1 VPNVPITARTAIA
14 VLALVA
20 SACGA
25 DPASPRETPTPP
37 PPPTPPISIP
47 TDRLLTDAELVTSLD
62 SLAPTEPDARVAWA
76 KGAAH
81 PIRSLTYDGDFSDL
95 RFLATALQ
103 GKRLVQL
110 GESGHGVSEF
120 SLAKVRLIKYLHEE
134 LGYDVIAFESS
145 LFACWDADARAES
158 LGGAGLLQSC
168 PFGVWH
174 TAEVLP
180 LFEYVASTK
189 KTARPLTLA
198 GFDVQFSTPADA
210 RRSALVRRVLGA
222 AGDTVTANHWAAFDS
237 TFWAAYRTATTADVM
252 GAYVGTNYDALT
264 GGYDS
269 LAAAIVA
276 RRPALEAASG
286 RAPVAVALQSV
297 RGMRAFLDQLRAFS
311 EPRVSNERR
320 DRGMANNVDFV
331 LDSLYPGK
339 KVITWAHNF
348 HIRNDGLAVEPEP
361 TRNMG
366 SWVAARRRAE
376 TYTVGFYMYRGAAA
390 TNSRVAYSVLSPR
403 DANTLETILY
413 SARLRFAFY
422 DVLHEPQTA
431 GSRWLWDLTRALDWG
446 TVPYT
451 MVIRDQYDGIVFIDT
466 TTQPKYL

>member
-1 VPNVPITARTAIA
+1 MPIRARAAIA

-20 SACGA
+20 AACGS
-25 DPASPRETPTPP
+25 DPASPGGTPTPP
-37 PPPTPPISIP
+37 PPPPIAIP

-62 SLAPTEPDARVAWA
+62 SLAPTEPDVRVAWA

-95 RFLATALQ
+95 GFLTTALQ

-110 GESGHGVSEF
+110 GESGHGVREF
-120 SLAKVRLIKYLHEE
+120 SLAKVRLIKFLHEE

-158 LGGAGLLQSC
+158 LDGAGLLTSC

-198 GFDVQFSTPADA
+198 GFDVQFSAPTDA
-210 RRSALVRRVLGA
+210 RRWALVRRVLGA
-222 AGDTVTANHWAAFDS
+222 AGDTVAANHWAAFDS
-237 TFWAAYRTATTADVM
+237 TFWAAYRTAGTADVM
-252 GAYVGTNYDALT
+252 GAYVQTNYDALT

-276 RRPALEAASG
+276 RRAALEAASG

-297 RGMRAFLDQLRAFS
+297 RGMRPFLGELRAFMNIRLAD
-311 EPRVSNERR
+311 ELR
-320 DRGMANNVDFV
+320 DRGMADNVDFL

-348 HIRNDGLAVEPEP
+348 HIRNDGKAVEPDP

-366 SWVAARRRAE
+366 SWIAVRRRAE

-390 TNSRVAYSVLSPR
+390 WNTRVSYSVQTPR

-413 SARLRFAFY
+413 TARLRYSFY
-422 DVLHEPQTA
+422 DVAHEPQTA
-431 GSRWLWDLTRALDWG
+431 GSRWLWDPIPALDWG
-446 TVPYT
+446 TFPYT

-466 TTQPKYL
+466 TSEPKYL

>member
-1 VPNVPITARTAIA
+1 MRITARIAIA
-14 VLALVA
+14 VLVLVA
-20 SACGA
+20 AACGGA
-25 DPASPRETPTPP
+25 DPASPPATATPP
-37 PPPTPPISIP
+37 PPPPVVLP
-47 TDRLLTDAELVTSLD
+47 TDRLLTDAELVTPVD
-62 SLAPTEPDARVAWA
+62 SLAPTEPDARVAWV

-95 RFLATALQ
+95 RFLETALQ

-120 SLAKVRLIKYLHEE
+120 SLAKVRLIKFLHEE

-158 LGGAGLLQSC
+158 LGATGLLGSC
-168 PFGVWH
+168 PFAVWNV
-174 TAEVLP
+174 AEVLP

-189 KTARPLTLA
+189 KTTRPLTLA
-198 GFDVQFSTPADA
+198 GFDVQFSTLADA
-210 RRSALVRRVLGA
+210 RRSEFLRRLLAASGDTS
-222 AGDTVTANHWAAFDS
+222 AGDHWAAFDS
-237 TFWAAYRTATTADVM
+237 TFWTAYRAAGTADVM
-252 GAYVGTNYDALT
+252 REYVNANYDALT

-276 RRPALEAASG
+276 QRPALEAASG
-286 RAPVAVALQSV
+286 RAFVAVALQSV
-297 RGMRAFLDQLRAFS
+297 RGMHAFLDQLRTLD
-311 EPRVSNERR
+311 PRLAAERR
-320 DRGMANNVDFV
+320 DRGMADNVDFV

-339 KVITWAHNF
+339 KVITWAHNY
-348 HIRNDGLAVEPEP
+348 HIRNDGKAVYPEP

-366 SWVAARRRAE
+366 SWIALRRRAE

-390 TNSRVAYSVLSPR
+390 WNTRVSYSVQTPR

-413 SARLRFAFY
+413 TARLRYAFF
-422 DVLHEPQTA
+422 DVAHESQTA
-431 GSRWLWDLTRALDWG
+431 GSRWLWDPIPALDWG
-446 TVPYT
+446 TYSYT

-466 TTQPKYL
+466 TKEPKYL

>member
-1 VPNVPITARTAIA
+1 MPITARAAIA
-14 VLALVA
+14 VLALMA
-20 SACGA
+20 AACGA
-25 DPASPRETPTPP
+25 DPASPGAPP
-37 PPPTPPISIP
+37 PPPPPAPIP
-47 TDRLLTDAELVTSLD
+47 TDRLLSDAELVTSLD
-62 SLAPTEPDARVAWA
+62 LLAPTEPEARIAWA

-95 RFLATALQ
+95 GFLATALQ

-120 SLAKVRLIKYLHEE
+120 SLAKVRLIKFLHEE

-158 LGGAGLLQSC
+158 LGGIGLLQSC

-174 TAEVLP
+174 VAEVLP

-198 GFDVQFSTPADA
+198 GFDVQLSTLADL
-210 RRSALVRRVLGA
+210 RRPTLVRRLISA
-222 AGDTVTANHWAAFDS
+222 AGDTVAGNHWAAFDS
-237 TFWAAYRTATTADVM
+237 TFWAVYRTAGTAEVM
-252 GAYVGTNYDALT
+252 GTYIQTNYDALT

-276 RRPALEAASG
+276 QRPTLEAASG
-286 RAPVAVALQSV
+286 RAPVAIALQSV
-297 RGMRAFLDQLRAFS
+297 RGMRPYLDELRAFRD
-311 EPRVSNERR
+311 PRLANEFR
-320 DRGMANNVDFV
+320 DRGMADNVDFL

-339 KVITWAHNF
+339 KVITWAHNA
-348 HIRNDGLAVEPEP
+348 HIRNDGKAVEPEP
-361 TRNMG
+361 WRNMG
-366 SWVAARRRAE
+366 SWIAARRRAE

-390 TNSRVAYSVLSPR
+390 SNSRVGYSVQTPR

-413 SARLRFAFY
+413 RARLRYAFY
-422 DVLHEPQTA
+422 DVAHEPQTA
-431 GSRWLWDLTRALDWG
+431 GSQWLWDLTPALDWG
-446 TVPYT
+446 TMPYT

-466 TTQPKYL
+466 TSEPKYL

>member
-1 VPNVPITARTAIA
+1 MRITARTAIA

-20 SACGA
+20 AACGA
-25 DPASPRETPTPP
+25 DLAAPPATPTPP
-37 PPPTPPISIP
+37 PPPPPPLP

-62 SLAPTEPDARVAWA
+62 SLAPAEPDARVEWV

-95 RFLATALQ
+95 RFLATTLQ

-158 LGGAGLLQSC
+158 LGGKGLLVSC
-168 PFGVWH
+168 PFTVWNV
-174 TAEVLP
+174 TEVLP

-198 GFDVQFSTPADA
+198 GFDVQLSTWADL
-210 RRSALVRRVLGA
+210 RRPALVRGLFAA
-222 AGDTVTANHWAAFDS
+222 AGDTATGDQWAAFDS
-237 TFWAAYRTATTADVM
+237 AFWAAYRTATSAEGM
-252 GAYVGTNYDALT
+252 GDYVTKNYVALT
-264 GGYDS
+264 DGYDS

-276 RRPALEAASG
+276 QRPALEAASG
-286 RAPVAVALQSV
+286 HTPVAVALQSV
-297 RGMRAFLDQLRAFS
+297 RGMRPYITELRAYFS
-311 EPRVSNERR
+311 PEIANTAR
-320 DRGMANNVDFV
+320 DRGMADNVNFL

-339 KVITWAHNF
+339 KVIAWAHNF

-366 SWVAARRRAE
+366 SWIAARRRAE

-390 TNSRVAYSVLSPR
+390 NNSGQQYNVLTPR
-403 DANTLETILY
+403 DANALETILY
-413 SARLRFAFY
+413 RARLRYAFY
-422 DVLHEPQTA
+422 DVAHEPQTA
-431 GSRWLWDLTRALDWG
+431 GSQWLWDSIRALDWG
-446 TVPYT
+446 TTPYT
-451 MVIRDQYDGIVFIDT
+451 MVIRDQYDGIIFIDT
-466 TTQPKYL
+466 VSPPKYIR

>member
-1 VPNVPITARTAIA
+1 MPIRARAAIA

-20 SACGA
+20 AACGS
-25 DPASPRETPTPP
+25 DPASPGGTPTPP
-37 PPPTPPISIP
+37 PPPPIAIP

-62 SLAPTEPDARVAWA
+62 SLAPTEPDVRVAWA

-95 RFLATALQ
+95 GFLTTALQ

-110 GESGHGVSEF
+110 GESGHGVREF
-120 SLAKVRLIKYLHEE
+120 SLAKVRLIKFLHEE

-158 LGGAGLLQSC
+158 LDGAGLLTSC

-198 GFDVQFSTPADA
+198 GFDVQFSAPTDA
-210 RRSALVRRVLGA
+210 RRWALVRRVLGA
-222 AGDTVTANHWAAFDS
+222 AGDTVTASHWAAFDS
-237 TFWAAYRTATTADVM
+237 TFWAAYQTAGTADVM
-252 GAYVGTNYDALT
+252 GRYLQANYDALT

-276 RRPALEAASG
+276 QRPALEAASG
-286 RAPVAVALQSV
+286 RASIAVALQSV
-297 RGMRAFLDQLRAFS
+297 RGMRPFLGELRAFMNIRLAD
-311 EPRVSNERR
+311 ELR
-320 DRGMANNVDFV
+320 DRGMADNVDFL

-348 HIRNDGLAVEPEP
+348 HIRNDGKAVEPDP

-366 SWVAARRRAE
+366 SWIAVRRRAE
-376 TYTVGFYMYRGAAA
+376 TYTVGFYVYRGAAA
-390 TNSRVAYSVLSPR
+390 WNTRVSYSVQTPR

-413 SARLRFAFY
+413 TARLRYSFY
-422 DVLHEPQTA
+422 DVAHEPQTA
-431 GSRWLWDLTRALDWG
+431 GSRWLWDPIPALDWG
-446 TVPYT
+446 TFPYT

-466 TTQPKYL
+466 TSEPKYL

>member
-1 VPNVPITARTAIA
+1 MPISARTAVA

-20 SACGA
+20 AACGG
-25 DPASPRETPTPP
+25 DPASPPATPTPP
-37 PPPTPPISIP
+37 APPPPPIAIP

-62 SLAPTEPDARVAWA
+62 SLAPTEPDVRVAWA

-120 SLAKVRLIKYLHEE
+120 SLAKVRMIKYLHEE

-145 LFACWDADARAES
+145 LFACWDANERAES
-158 LGGAGLLQSC
+158 LGGAGLLASC
-168 PFGVWH
+168 PFTVWH
-174 TAEVLP
+174 VAEVLP

-189 KTARPLTLA
+189 KTARPLALA
-198 GFDVQFSTPADA
+198 GFDVQLSTLADL
-210 RRSALVRRVLGA
+210 RRPALVRRLFGA
-222 AGDTVTANHWAAFDS
+222 AGDTVAANHWAAFDS
-237 TFWAAYRTATTADVM
+237 TFWAAYRTAKTAEEM
-252 GAYVGTNYDALT
+252 GAYIKTNNDALT

-286 RAPVAVALQSV
+286 RVPVAVALQSV
-297 RGMRAFLDQLRAFS
+297 RGMRAYLDELRTFFAPQLA
-311 EPRVSNERR
+311 NELR
-320 DRGMANNVDFV
+320 DRGMADNVDFL

-348 HIRNDGLAVEPEP
+348 HIRNDGKAVEPEP

-366 SWVAARRRAE
+366 SWIAARRRAE
-376 TYTVGFYMYRGAAA
+376 TYTVGFYMYRGAAT
-390 TNSRVAYSVLSPR
+390 TNSGVPYSVQSPR

-413 SARLRFAFY
+413 RARLRYAFY
-422 DVLHEPQTA
+422 DVAHEPQTA
-431 GSRWLWDLTRALDWG
+431 GSGWLWDLTRALDWG

-451 MVIRDQYDGIVFIDT
+451 MIIRDQYDGIVFIDST
-466 TTQPKYL
+466 SPPKYL

>member
-1 VPNVPITARTAIA
+1 MPIAARTAIA

-20 SACGA
+20 AACGGA
-25 DPASPRETPTPP
+25 DPASPGGTPTPP
-37 PPPTPPISIP
+37 PPPPIALP

-62 SLAPTEPDARVAWA
+62 SLAPIEPEARVAWA

-95 RFLATALQ
+95 GFLETALQ

-120 SLAKVRLIKYLHEE
+120 SLAKVRLIKFLHEE

-145 LFACWDADARAES
+145 LFACWEAESRAES
-158 LGGAGLLQSC
+158 LGGTGLLAYC
-168 PFGVWH
+168 PFAVWNV
-174 TAEVLP
+174 AEVLP

-198 GFDVQFSTPADA
+198 GFDVQFSTGADA
-210 RRSALVRRVLGA
+210 LRSRLVRRVFA
-222 AGDTVTANHWAAFDS
+222 SAGDTVTANHWAAFDS
-237 TFWAAYRTATTADVM
+237 TFWAAYWGRAKTADEM
-252 GAYVGTNYDALT
+252 GAYVNTNYDALT

-276 RRPALEAASG
+276 RRGALEAASG
-286 RAPVAVALQSV
+286 REPVAVALQSV
-297 RGMRAFLDQLRAFS
+297 RGMRAFIDELRAFM
-311 EPRVSNERR
+311 EPRLADERR
-320 DRGMANNVDFV
+320 DRGMADNLDFV

-348 HIRNDGLAVEPEP
+348 HIRNNGKAVEPNP

-366 SWVAARRRAE
+366 SWVAERRRAE
-376 TYTVGFYMYRGAAA
+376 MYTVGFYMYRGAAA
-390 TNSRVAYSVLSPR
+390 WNTREGYVVQTPRVAN
-403 DANTLETILY
+403 ALETILY
-413 SARLRFAFY
+413 RARLRYAFF
-422 DVLHEPQTA
+422 DVAHEPQTA
-431 GSRWLWDLTRALDWG
+431 GSQWLWDPIPALDWG
-446 TVPYT
+446 TFPAT
-451 MVIRDQYDGIVFIDT
+451 MVVRDQYDGIVFIDST
-466 TTQPKYL
+466 SQPKYF